1 MLVPSSRQSKLKEL
15 RRDIKMRKLMLN
27 QEQKHA
33 QYKLDMEGQKIEL
46 EFKNKIKACEITFQ
60 TEMMEKEVELIELR

>member
-1 MLVPSSRQSKLKEL
+1 
-15 RRDIKMRKLMLN
+15 MRKLVLN

-46 EFKNKIKACEITFQ
+46 EFKK
-60 TEMMEKEVELIELR
+60 